1 MVQIQI
7 MSSAGGIKMSDLIIA
22 KGKGNLS
29 SNQLETIKNRMEEGI
44 YKGLIVHDDNLNIE
58 VYRTLESTCMK
69 LEVSQ

>member
-1 MVQIQI
+1 
-7 MSSAGGIKMSDLIIA
+7 MSDLIIA